1 MTWQKSLEDLLAR
14 TIGLDSASLGPTLVT
29 HALQRRM
36 KALGV
41 ARESE
46 YLGRIQTSTAELQE
60 LIEELVVSESWFF
73 RDSQPFVLLQQHA
86 TAWLAEPTSVV
97 FRCLSLACATGDEP
111 YTIAMVLLESGVPR
125 ERFQIDAID
134 ISNRALERAHR
145 GVYGQ
150 KAMSKVEPELRAR
163 YFRPHPDG
171 MEVDPEIR
179 RTVRFTIGNLVRPE
193 SLRLRPPYDV
203 IFCRN
208 LLIYL
213 TDSAREQAAE
223 TLNRL
228 LAPTG
233 LLFVGHAEILPLL
246 DARFVPVKWRGSFA
260 YQRRSSGSPAPAPRP
275 VFTFTP
281 LSSSSSPPPAPP
293 APPIFPA
300 SKSPLSPQ
308 SAWQPKPTTTTTTF
322 PAPAAPSSN
331 GPPDPPAP
339 PAFSGSDWARTPAP
353 DAGPGVGGGGGAGSN
368 LDPILD
374 QAEALANRHQY
385 DTATQLCEQSIRIRG
400 PSARAF
406 HLLGMIRNALGD
418 IVQAEQFLS
427 RAVYLDGQHEEALL
441 TLSAIARRRGD
452 HTSAANFQRRA
463 ERARRRKP

>member
-46 YLGRIQTSTAELQE
+46 YLSRIQTSTAELQE

-86 TAWLAEPTSVV
+86 MAWLAEPTSTV

-150 KAMSKVEPELRAR
+150 KAVSKVEPELRAR
-163 YFRPHPDG
+163 YFRPHPEG

-179 RTVRFTIGNLVRPE
+179 RTVRFNCGNLVRPE

-223 TLNRL
+223 TLDRL
-228 LAPTG
+228 LAPNG

-246 DARFVPVKWRGSFA
+246 DTRFVPVKWRGSFA
-260 YQRRSSGSPAPAPRP
+260 YQRRSSGSPTPVSRPA
-275 VFTFTP
+275 FTFTP
-281 LSSSSSPPPAPP
+281 LSSSPPPPPSVPAPKPPPA
-293 APPIFPA
+293 APP
-300 SKSPLSPQ
+300 
-308 SAWQPKPTTTTTTF
+308 AWQPKPATTTTAF
-322 PAPAAPSSN
+322 PASTGSSFNN
-331 GPPDPPAP
+331 GPPDPPASAFAGP
-339 PAFSGSDWARTPAP
+339 PDWTRTPAP
-353 DAGPGVGGGGGAGSN
+353 DPDPGVGAPASV
-368 LDPILD
+368 DPILD

-385 DTATQLCEQSIRIRG
+385 DTATQLCEQSIRVRG

-463 ERARRRKP
+463 ERARQRKP